1 MSLPGI
7 HAHPGGTDLSALLAA
22 LTPRL
27 HPAPRR
33 FLHVSHEKAA
43 LRMAEAL
50 MMFREDEGVTLIVD
64 HELDGPD
71 LVADRLLWAQITLGV
86 QSSLDAVGMMAAV
99 SAALAARGISCN
111 PVSAFLHDHVFV
123 PWDRREDA
131 LDALA
136 HLSS

>member
-1 MSLPGI
+1 MTTAATT
-7 HAHPGGTDLSALLAA
+7 AHPGGTDLRALLAG
-22 LTPRL
+22 LNPRL
-27 HPAPRR
+27 HPVPRR
-33 FLHVSHEKAA
+33 FLFVAHDKAA
-43 LRMAEAL
+43 ERMPEAL

-64 HELDGPD
+64 HDQEGPE

-86 QSSLDAVGMMAAV
+86 ESSLDAVGMMAVV

-123 PWDRREDA
+123 PWNRREDA

-136 HLSS
+136 HLSF

>member
-1 MSLPGI
+1 MTTAATST
-7 HAHPGGTDLSALLAA
+7 HPGVTDLKTLLAG
-22 LTPRL
+22 LSPRL
-27 HPAPRR
+27 HPMPRR
-33 FLHVSHEKAA
+33 FLFVSHDKAA
-43 LRMAEAL
+43 ARMHDAL

-64 HELDGPD
+64 HDLEGPE

-86 QSSLDAVGMMAAV
+86 ESSLDAVGMMAAV
-99 SAALAARGISCN
+99 SAALAERGISCN

-136 HLSS
+136 HLSA

>member
-1 MSLPGI
+1 MSAPATHL
-7 HAHPGGTDLSALLAA
+7 HPGGTELDALLAD
-22 LTPRL
+22 LRPRL
-27 HPAPRR
+27 HPVPRR
-33 FLHVSHEKAA
+33 FLFLSHDKAA
-43 LRMAEAL
+43 HRLDEAL

-64 HELDGPD
+64 HDLAGPAP
-71 LVADRLLWAQITLGV
+71 VADRLLWAQITLGV
-86 QSSLDAVGMMAAV
+86 ESSLDAVGMMAAV